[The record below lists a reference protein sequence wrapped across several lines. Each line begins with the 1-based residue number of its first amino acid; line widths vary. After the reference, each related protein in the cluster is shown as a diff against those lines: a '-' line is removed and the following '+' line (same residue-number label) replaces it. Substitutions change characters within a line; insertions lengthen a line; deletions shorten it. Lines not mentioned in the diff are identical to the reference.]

1 MALTLLEEAVAEK
14 CRSTVELVGHA
25 RDRRCLNHTQEVF
38 QEGNCKTLMCFI
50 CNSKHVY
57 YHGLNKFGTE
67 YNAGRIDYRNS
78 DADRAVIFQLL
89 SGKTIFFAAN
99 MCAKRFRNSYGSA
112 VAGDEMLFRDHCWE
126 WRQVVQGQ
134 SDSEVICNP
143 EDVVRSALCTHTDPG
158 VICHKCNIPICNE
171 CWSFS
176 MNEKDIPKA
185 LANDNFIGYIRKY
198 FLQHNVTWLEATIAC
213 PLCSGL
219 VTYYIEGERS
229 DRHHLMQV
237 DLAPD

>member
-1 MALTLLEEAVAEK
+1 MRATRDVMSLVRGEPLLPLDPTTADIPCADVDTPILWPSWHCPFLYCTKCGLVRYKKANTQSHKSSCHILQSSNHIRDAWSHIWGSIVDPGAHRIQLGSIVDREFPELMRKKDEREEMALTLLEEAVAEK

-89 SGKTIFFAAN
+89 SGKTNFLSELV
-99 MCAKRFRNSYGSA
+99 REA
-112 VAGDEMLFRDHCWE
+112 V
-126 WRQVVQGQ
+126 
-134 SDSEVICNP
+134 S
-143 EDVVRSALCTHTDPG
+143 
-158 VICHKCNIPICNE
+158 K
-171 CWSFS
+171 
-176 MNEKDIPKA
+176 
-185 LANDNFIGYIRKY
+185 
-198 FLQHNVTWLEATIAC
+198 
-213 PLCSGL
+213 
-219 VTYYIEGERS
+219 
-229 DRHHLMQV
+229 
-237 DLAPD
+237 